1 MSWTHA
7 IGDIGEAES
16 AAVGGET
23 GVFGLDYFSVSA
35 RKK

>member
-7 IGDIGEAES
+7 TGDIGEAEI

-23 GVFGLDYFSVSA
+23 GVFCLDYFSVST
-35 RKK
+35 RKH